1 MATESGGR
9 AGRGGRAARDD
20 HAALAGG
27 APGRGTRGGLSL
39 RTLLVVATW
48 VIMLAMAGAAAA
60 ASHPNVLNPAGSAA
74 HDIKTLTL
82 QVFAILS
89 LVLLTVWVLLAY
101 VIIKGRRRPES
112 RASQTAGNLRIEI
125 VWTIIPAVIVALL
138 FFLTVRTTEQLAFGD
153 PSVRFTVVAHQW
165 WWEFDFGPQGFKT
178 ANEVYVP
185 NDHTLYADLRSV
197 DVIHSF
203 WVPQMAGKV
212 QTIPGRVNHIAF
224 TPLATG
230 TYLGECSDF
239 CGMEHARM
247 RFVMKVV
254 SPAEYAA
261 WVQHQQQPAQ
271 AATGADAVAGEQL
284 MPTIACG
291 GCHTVRGTTMQ
302 DTFAP
307 DLTHFG
313 SRGGIGAYTLTNTPQ
328 NLLKWLQD
336 PQAVKPG
343 CNMPRIP
350 LSLPQQQELVAY
362 LEELK

>member
-1 MATESGGR
+1 MTVRGGS
-9 AGRGGRAARDD
+9 AGRGRHR
-20 HAALAGG
+20 
-27 APGRGTRGGLSL
+27 RLSV

-112 RASQTAGNLRIEI
+112 EASQTAGNLRIEI
-125 VWTIIPAVIVALL
+125 VWTIIPAIIVAVL
-138 FFLTVRTTEQLAFGD
+138 FFLTIRTTQQLAFGD
-153 PSVRFTVVAHQW
+153 PSVRFAVVAHQW

-185 NDHTLYADLRSV
+185 NDHTLYADLRSA

-254 SPAEYAA
+254 TPAQYAV
-261 WVQHQQQPAQ
+261 WVQHQQLP
-271 AATGADAVAGEQL
+271 AATPTGAAAVAGGDL

-291 GCHTVRGTTMQ
+291 GCHSVRGTTMTG
-302 DTFAP
+302 TFGP

-328 NLLKWLQD
+328 NLLTWLQD

>member
-1 MATESGGR
+1 MMPLWSERDGGEASLVIEGDEVGGR
-9 AGRGGRAARDD
+9 RIRGR
-20 HAALAGG
+20 LK
-27 APGRGTRGGLSL
+27 L
-39 RTLLVVATW
+39 RTLLVIATW
-48 VIMLAMAGAAAA
+48 VIMLALAGVAAA
-60 ASHPNVLNPAGSAA
+60 ASRPNVFDPTGSAA

-82 QVFAILS
+82 EVFAILS
-89 LVLLTVWVLLAY
+89 VVLLTVWVLLAY
-101 VIIKGRRRPES
+101 VIIRGRRRPES
-112 RASQTAGNLRIEI
+112 EATQTAGNMRIEI
-125 VWTIIPAVIVALL
+125 VWTIIPAIILAVL

-153 PSVRFTVVAHQW
+153 PSVRFSVVAHQW

-185 NDHTLYADLRSV
+185 NDHTLYADLTSA

-224 TPLATG
+224 TPLVTG

-247 RFVMKVV
+247 RFLMKVV
-254 SPAEYAA
+254 TPAEYAA
-261 WVQHQQQPAQ
+261 WVQRQKQPA
-271 AATGADAVAGEQL
+271 ATPTGAEAVAGGDL

-291 GCHTVRGTTMQ
+291 GCHTVRGTTMRG
-302 DTFAP
+302 TFGP

-313 SRGGIGAYTLTNTPQ
+313 SRSGIGANTLVNTPED
-328 NLLKWLQD
+328 LLKWLQD

-343 CNMPRIP
+343 CKMPQIALP
-350 LSLPQQQELVAY
+350 LRQQQELVAY
-362 LEELK
+362 LEELR